1 MKFALKAE
9 LKYRPYIMIGAI
21 MTVTIFYIGFI
32 IRTSEISF
40 EFSDQENR
48 NLNFERF
55 KYVLDVAW
63 LTIITMTTVGYGDL
77 YAVTFFGRT
86 FSVVAFILGNC
97 LISLIVVVL
106 QNQTDFSEAEDKA
119 YNTLLKE
126 IANGETKLKASDVI
140 KTSLKLFKAKQK
152 RDGRSFSQRFI
163 LYSKLKE
170 KIKILK

>member
-1 MKFALKAE
+1 
-9 LKYRPYIMIGAI
+9 
-21 MTVTIFYIGFI
+21 
-32 IRTSEISF
+32 
-40 EFSDQENR
+40 
-48 NLNFERF
+48 
-55 KYVLDVAW
+55 VLDVAW

-126 IANGETKLKASDVI
+126 MANGETKLKASDVI
-140 KTSLKLFKAKQK
+140 KTSL
-152 RDGRSFSQRFI
+152 
-163 LYSKLKE
+163 
-170 KIKILK
+170 